1 MGEID
6 ALEVTLSVTRVLESL
21 KVRYVIGGSFASAIH
36 GLVRTTMDVDIV
48 ADLRGEH
55 VQSLVSS
62 LQEAFYIDEG
72 AVSRGIINRTIF
84 NLIHLTT
91 MFKVDIFLPQD
102 RPFDE
107 QQFARRKKQVM
118 NPDSGESL
126 WVLSAEDVILA
137 KLDWFRMGGDV
148 SEVQWRDI
156 ITVLKVKHPNLDHM
170 YLEKWAIVLGVKD
183 LLNRALEE
191 IES

>member
-72 AVSRGIINRTIF
+72 AVSRAIINRTTF

-137 KLDWFRMGGDV
+137 KLDWFRMGGNV

-156 ITVLKVKHPNLDHM
+156 ITVLKVNHPNLDQM

>member
-1 MGEID
+1 MAEID

-62 LQEAFYIDEG
+62 FQEAFYIDDG
-72 AVSRGIINRTIF
+72 AVSRAIINRTTF

-118 NPDSGESL
+118 NPDTGESL

-137 KLDWFRMGGDV
+137 KLDWFRTGGDV
-148 SEVQWRDI
+148 SEIQWRDV
-156 ITVLKVKHPNLDHM
+156 ITVLKVMHPNLDQLYM
-170 YLEKWAIVLGVKD
+170 EKWAYVLGVKD

-191 IES
+191 IEH